1 MIDLLKKKLN
11 ALQSLKNYTKDILT
25 LSAKFDDEKIS
36 SMIAERQK
44 FMDDI
49 DLINVEI
56 DKCID
61 ANKDSYV
68 ETDEVRFVKHEIIET
83 IRDIMN
89 MDKVIRK
96 GVNDE
101 LINVKNQLNHPETAT
116 KSLNV
121 KI

>member
-1 MIDLLKKKLN
+1 MLNLLNKKLDT
-11 ALQSLKNYTKDILT
+11 LKTLKNYTKEILS

-36 SMIAERQK
+36 IMIAERQK

-56 DKCID
+56 DKYID
-61 ANKDSYV
+61 ANKDSYF
-68 ETDEVRFVKHEIIET
+68 ETDDIKAVKREIKEIIQE
-83 IRDIMN
+83 IMN
-89 MDKVIRK
+89 MDKMIRK

-101 LINVKNQLNHPETAT
+101 LISVKAQLNKPEMSS